1 MAGTLEP
8 IYLAPDKAAPKPTTQ
23 NRPVKE
29 VPVTTT
35 PKGLRAG
42 MVLSRH
48 WQSHRDSSGPKLNS
62 RSAFRSYLPREN

>member
-29 VPVTTT
+29 Y
-35 PKGLRAG
+35 
-42 MVLSRH
+42 LSSPH
-48 WQSHRDSSGPKLNS
+48 
-62 RSAFRSYLPREN
+62 PRGSELEWPSPGTGSLTDTVQDPN